1 MLLNGVDDLIKYLG
15 RAIMSASTDEFLRP
29 YIVQA
34 QEDVFERALGLPFLI
49 HLDNLY
55 NDEDHTPSDAYA
67 ELIKK
72 VQRSLA
78 WNAYL
83 RYLPFAIGNDGDN
96 GLQEMGTQDTQP
108 VRIGV
113 LDRRQRETEK
123 NAISSLEMV
132 LQYLERNLSD
142 FPEYKDSETAKAARA
157 LFVPSATV
165 MSEFLPQIDGNYR
178 LYLNMKPYISLAER
192 DYFLPRLGRTQYD
205 RLKAG
210 LRENDLTA
218 DENDLLFQIRRAL
231 SHTAYWLALPNLQ
244 FVLQGS
250 GQIRVL
256 SDFDGIYN
264 SKAVDNDTIMS
275 LVRSAETEAKK
286 WQNAM
291 RSYLVKNVVKFP
303 LYADSQAS
311 KQDPINKLP
320 DNSQYKSIFR
330 LK

>member
-15 RAIMSASTDEFLRP
+15 RAIMSATSDEFLQP

-34 QEDVFERALGLPFLI
+34 QEDVFERALGMPFLL

-55 NDEDHTPSDAYA
+55 NDD
-67 ELIKK
+67 ELIVSDQYVELLTK

-96 GLQEMGTQDTQP
+96 GLQEMGTKDTQP

-123 NAISSLEMV
+123 NAIGSLEMV
-132 LQYLERNLSD
+132 LQYLEKNLND

-192 DYFLPRLGRTQYD
+192 DYFLPRLGKAQYD

-210 LRENDLTA
+210 LRENDLSA
-218 DENDLLFQIRRAL
+218 DEQELMFHIRRAL

-250 GQIRVL
+250 GQVRVL

-264 SKAVDNDTIMS
+264 SKAVDEDVIRS

-291 RSYLVKNVVKFP
+291 RAYLVKNSSKFP

-311 KQDPINKLP
+311 KEQPVNKLP